1 MRIGS
6 HVRFRSEVFA
16 APYAPFYDAY
26 RGETFEITAFR
37 HARTHVALKC
47 LSTPTLQ
54 VAGLVHPEELIELPL
69 T

>member
-6 HVRFRSEVFA
+6 CVQFRDEMFA
-16 APYAPFYDAY
+16 APFAPHYDAY

-47 LSTPTLQ
+47 LSSPLLK
-54 VAGLVHPEELIELPL
+54 VAGLAHPEELLVLP
-69 T
+69 